1 MVYDLVALTPATLYY
16 ITTHQVDPIRFRA
29 ILKDDHKFYKGG
41 DMIEGALKLRSIDE
55 IVDEMTESYMLG
67 EYLEGVTSDGDDALM
82 SPKRFAERFH
92 SVCMGFGY
100 REAEIIPAKMEIE
113 EWCREHLLHLESKFR

>member
-1 MVYDLVALTPATLYY
+1 MAVGLQT
-16 ITTHQVDPIRFRA
+16 
-29 ILKDDHKFYKGG
+29 KS
-41 DMIEGALKLRSIDE
+41 IEDIFE
-55 IVDEMTESYMLG
+55 EMTETYTKG
-67 EYLEGVTSDGDDALM
+67 DYLEGITRDGDDALM
-82 SPKRFAERFH
+82 SPKTFAERFQ

>member
-1 MVYDLVALTPATLYY
+1 
-16 ITTHQVDPIRFRA
+16 
-29 ILKDDHKFYKGG
+29 
-41 DMIEGALKLRSIDE
+41 MIEGLETKSIEDIFE
-55 IVDEMTESYMLG
+55 EMTETYTKG
-67 EYLEGVTSDGDDALM
+67 DYLEGMTRDGDDALM
-82 SPKRFAERFH
+82 TPQTFADRFQ

>member
-1 MVYDLVALTPATLYY
+1 
-16 ITTHQVDPIRFRA
+16 
-29 ILKDDHKFYKGG
+29 
-41 DMIEGALKLRSIDE
+41 MIEGALKLRSIDE

-67 EYLEGVTSDGDDALM
+67 EYLEGMTSDGDDALM
-82 SPKRFAERFH
+82 SPKTFAERFH

-113 EWCREHLLHLESKFR
+113 DWCREHLLHLESKFR

>member
-1 MVYDLVALTPATLYY
+1 
-16 ITTHQVDPIRFRA
+16 
-29 ILKDDHKFYKGG
+29 
-41 DMIEGALKLRSIDE
+41 MIEGLETKSIEDIFE
-55 IVDEMTESYMLG
+55 EMTETYTKG
-67 EYLEGVTSDGDDALM
+67 DYLEGITRDGDDALM
-82 SPKRFAERFH
+82 SPKTFAERFQ

>member
-1 MVYDLVALTPATLYY
+1 
-16 ITTHQVDPIRFRA
+16 
-29 ILKDDHKFYKGG
+29 
-41 DMIEGALKLRSIDE
+41 MIEGLETKSIEDIFE
-55 IVDEMTESYMLG
+55 EMTETYTKG
-67 EYLEGVTSDGDDALM
+67 DYLEGITREGDDALM
-82 SPKRFAERFH
+82 SPKTFAERFQ